1 MKRLLI
7 CIGLLFFV
15 FTKAKPQSINDTKF
29 QEIELSLENMFYG
42 NDNHDLSRLFW
53 LNEDEIISIRY
64 KDSRP
69 KDVILLNS
77 QRLITDSLSIN
88 QMFLENYSESSPKF
102 ISINGF
108 IQVEQS
114 KFIILHN
121 FGSTVVQVS
130 NDKFE
135 ILEEKIKAEKPPVS
149 SEFLEGYKLLALGNY
164 TVGYRIDPDKW
175 LKSPDYWVYN
185 WGNGKF
191 ARYQDSKFE
200 ESSKNTYWDTK
211 NSLEPYSTYSFYTYF
226 IVQTKDGLLFNLP
239 MKNRFVLYSGK
250 TNQMQGFSFP
260 ELKKKSQCWY
270 AFYDWGWDRFFSVLD
285 EGNRYSIFSLDINS
299 KSYHKLAE
307 LKFQPLG
314 VNDGKVYVR
323 NIEIINKKEGYFIDH
338 HLIDLYPKLK

>member
-1 MKRLLI
+1 MLI
-7 CIGLLFFV
+7 CLVLFFFV
-15 FTKAKPQSINDTKF
+15 FTQAKPQTTNSSEF
-29 QEIELSLENMFYG
+29 QTVELSLENMFYG
-42 NDNHDLSRLFW
+42 NDNHDLSKLFW
-53 LNEDEIISIRY
+53 LNEDEIISIRF

-88 QMFLENYSESSPKF
+88 QMFLENYTESSPNF

-108 IQVEQS
+108 IQIEQS

-135 ILEEKIKAEKPPVS
+135 LLEERIKAEKPPVS
-149 SEFLEGYKLLALGNY
+149 SEFLEGYKLLALENY
-164 TVGYRIDPDKW
+164 TIGYRMDEDKW

-185 WGNGKF
+185 WESEAF
-191 ARYQDSKFE
+191 AQYQDSKIE
-200 ESSKNTYWDTK
+200 ESSKNRYWDPK
-211 NSLEPYSTYSFYTYF
+211 NSLETYSTYSFFVYYIT
-226 IVQTKDGLLFNLP
+226 QTKEGLLFNLP
-239 MKNRFVLYSGK
+239 LKNRFVLYSNK
-250 TNQMQGFSFP
+250 TNQMQGYSFP
-260 ELKKKSQCWY
+260 DLDKKSQCWY
-270 AFYDWGWDRFFSVLD
+270 AFYDWEWDRFFSVLD
-285 EGNRYSIFSLDINS
+285 EGNRYSIFSLDINF

-314 VNDGKVYVR
+314 VIDGKVYVR
-323 NIEIINKKEGYFIDH
+323 NIEKINKKEGYFIDH